1 MELGDVLFSVV
12 NVARKLGLDAET
24 ALRSAADK
32 FSARFTRVTQLAAER
47 NIELAACDLAQLD
60 SLWDQAKRELA

>member
-24 ALRSAADK
+24 ALRLASDK
-32 FSARFTRVTQLAAER
+32 FIARFEIVQQLANQRGINMAES
-47 NIELAACDLAQLD
+47 DLAQLD
-60 SLWDQAKRELA
+60 ALWDEAKKQA